1 MIYTVTNFFTSF
13 VINLIFINVSVV
25 SLVMVVR
32 ILRKVEKTLD
42 KINDST
48 LGLLTAKKAAS
59 NRASD
64 RKLL

>member
-1 MIYTVTNFFTSF
+1 
-13 VINLIFINVSVV
+13 
-25 SLVMVVR
+25 MVVR

-64 RKLL
+64 RKLP

>member
-42 KINDST
+42 KVNDST